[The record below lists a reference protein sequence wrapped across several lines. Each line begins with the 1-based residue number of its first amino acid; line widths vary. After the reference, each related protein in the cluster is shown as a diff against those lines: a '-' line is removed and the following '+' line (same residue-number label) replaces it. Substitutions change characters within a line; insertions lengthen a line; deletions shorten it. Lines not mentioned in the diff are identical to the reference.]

1 MTCIVGYIDKENRK
15 IIMGGDS
22 AGVSG
27 LDVRIRKDPKVF
39 ILKDM
44 IIGYTSSFRM
54 GQLLRFKLVVPE
66 NFRDDI
72 YEYMCTDFIDAVR
85 KCFKENGY
93 TTIKDNTEE
102 VGTFLVGY
110 KGRLFKIENDLQVAE
125 VTDNYD
131 ACGCGQSYALGAL
144 KVLDFYSRERYDISE
159 IIKISLEIA
168 TAFSGGVRPPYT
180 ILEQSF

>member
-22 AGVSG
+22 AGVAG
-27 LDVRIRKDPKVF
+27 LDVQIRKDPKVF
-39 ILKDM
+39 KNGPM

-66 NFRDDI
+66 NFRDDV

-85 KCFKENGY
+85 TCLKENGY

-125 VTDNYD
+125 VIDNYD

-144 KVLDFYSRERYDISE
+144 KIMGNCLCVFDSAH
-159 IIKISLEIA
+159 KIVELALMVA
-168 TAFSGGVRPPYT
+168 TDYSGGVRPPYT